1 MKKVIASL
9 LMILVMAS
17 AFAESKTINVSLTVN
32 KKSPRVA
39 FTIGPYSEVADNG
52 PTNMEESIGFGDLTE
67 VDEPKVFYAS
77 ADTNS
82 ADPLTLKI
90 YGTALTLKTSDSSY
104 DGNQTVGLTLSVL
117 EDKINAAS
125 SIPDVVVF
133 SEPYTGVSTIP
144 ENAQCLTLI
153 EGDDSGSGSGVAG
166 VGFRAL
172 TWKLGL
178 AVDTDQV
185 GKVQAGPYEA
195 YIWLEVGS
203 GPTGT

>member
-1 MKKVIASL
+1 MIACL

-32 KKSPRVA
+32 EKSPRVA
-39 FTIGPYSEVADNG
+39 FTEDPYLKVENDG
-52 PTNMEESIGFGDLTE
+52 PTSMGSIGFGDLTE
-67 VDEPKVFYAS
+67 VADPKVFYAS

-104 DGNQTVGLTLSVL
+104 DGNQTVKLTLSVG
-117 EDKINAAS
+117 DSNVS
-125 SIPDVVVF
+125 SVDF
-133 SEPYTGVSTIP
+133 SEPNTGSTRGAD
-144 ENAQCLTLI
+144 NTDCLTLI
-153 EGDDSGSGSGVAG
+153 EGDDSGSGSGVA

-172 TWKLGL
+172 TWKLEL
-178 AVDTDQV
+178 DVDTVQA

-203 GPTGT
+203 SSTGP

>member
-1 MKKVIASL
+1 
-9 LMILVMAS
+9 MILVMAS

-32 KKSPRVA
+32 EKSPRVA
-39 FTIGPYSEVADNG
+39 FTGGPYLKVENDG
-52 PTNMEESIGFGDLTE
+52 PTNMKSIGFGDLTE
-67 VDEPKVFYAS
+67 ATKAEEFYAS

-82 ADPLTLKI
+82 ANPLTLKI
-90 YGTALTLKTSDSSY
+90 YGTALTLKNDSIY
-104 DGNQTVGLTLSVL
+104 DKSQTVGLTLSVL
-117 EDKINAAS
+117 KDSKNAS
-125 SIPDVVVF
+125 DFIPDKVVF
-133 SEPYTGVSTIP
+133 AMPNTGEARSSD
-144 ENAQCLTLI
+144 NDQCLTLI

>member
-1 MKKVIASL
+1 MKKVIACL

-32 KKSPRVA
+32 EKSPRVA

-67 VDEPKVFYAS
+67 VADPKVFYAS

-104 DGNQTVGLTLSVL
+104 DGNQTVKLTLSVG
-117 EDKINAAS
+117 DSNVRS
-125 SIPDVVVF
+125 VDF
-133 SEPYTGVSTIP
+133 TEPNTGRTRGAD
-144 ENAQCLTLI
+144 NTACLTLI
-153 EGDDSGSGSGVAG
+153 EGDDSGSGSGVAC

-172 TWKLGL
+172 TWELKLEAEQ
-178 AVDTDQV
+178 AV
-185 GKVQAGPYEA
+185 GRNAGDYEA

-203 GPTGT
+203 GPTGP

>member
-1 MKKVIASL
+1 MKKVIACL

-32 KKSPRVA
+32 EKSPRVA
-39 FTIGPYSEVADNG
+39 FTEDPYLKVENDG
-52 PTNMEESIGFGDLTE
+52 PTSMGSIGFGDLTE
-67 VDEPKVFYAS
+67 ATKAKEFYAS

-117 EDKINAAS
+117 EDEINAAS

>member
-1 MKKVIASL
+1 MKKVIACL

-32 KKSPRVA
+32 EKSPRVA
-39 FTIGPYSEVADNG
+39 FTEGPYLKVENDG
-52 PTNMEESIGFGDLTE
+52 PTNMKSIGFGDLTE
-67 VDEPKVFYAS
+67 ATVAKEFYAS

-82 ADPLTLKI
+82 ASPLTLKI
-90 YGTALTLKTSDSSY
+90 YGTALTLKTSDLTY
-104 DGNQTVGLTLSVL
+104 DKSQTVKLTLSVG
-117 EDKINAAS
+117 DSNNGRS
-125 SIPDVVVF
+125 VDF
-133 SEPYTGVSTIP
+133 SEPNTGVSTIP

-153 EGDDSGSGSGVAG
+153 EGDSGSGSGVAD

-172 TWKLGL
+172 TWKLEL
-178 AVDTDQV
+178 AVATDQV

-203 GPTGT
+203 GSTGP

>member
-32 KKSPRVA
+32 EKSPRVA
-39 FTIGPYSEVADNG
+39 FTDGPYLEVMDNG
-52 PTNMEESIGFGDLTE
+52 PTSMESIDFGDLTE
-67 VDEPKVFYAS
+67 ATKTEKFYAS

-90 YGTALTLKTSDSSY
+90 YGTALTLKSDSGY
-104 DGNQTVGLTLSVL
+104 DESQTVRLTLSVFK
-117 EDKINAAS
+117 DPNNAS
-125 SIPDVVVF
+125 SPIPDKVVF
-133 SEPYTGVSTIP
+133 SKPNTGNGRSTD
-144 ENAQCLTLI
+144 NTDCLTLI

-172 TWKLGL
+172 TWKLEL
-178 AVDTDQV
+178 DVDTVQA
-185 GKVQAGPYEA
+185 GNVQAGPYEA
-195 YIWLEVGS
+195 CIWLEVGS

>member
-1 MKKVIASL
+1 
-9 LMILVMAS
+9 MILVMAS

-39 FTIGPYSEVADNG
+39 FTKDAYLKVENDG
-52 PTNMEESIGFGDLTE
+52 PTNMEPIVFGDLTE
-67 VDEPKVFYAS
+67 ATVAKEFYAS